1 MIFTK
6 TYRLDVVVLP
16 SLNASSAL
24 VRSEAIRLLGS
35 AAQSNTAV
43 QIAALESGS
52 IEALLRVLVL
62 DQDPTVRSR
71 ALYALSCLVR
81 RFPTA
86 LIKMVAGGGLE
97 VLATLFQS
105 ETQDNLK
112 LQVNSTL
119 PYDHSFCMKLT
130 YFCLCIIMHRKFIKA
145 HFPHTFHKDLT
156 LNGATDM
163 GFQAESLHGRTEYQ
177 SHIFHAVLCCCVT
190 AGESGD
196 IFT

>member
-1 MIFTK
+1 
-6 TYRLDVVVLP
+6 LNDVVLP
-16 SLNASSAL
+16 SLNASSTL

-52 IEALLRVLVL
+52 IDTLLRVLAL

-86 LIKMVAGGGLE
+86 LIKMVSGGGLE

-105 ETQDNLK
+105 ETQENLK
-112 LQVNSTL
+112 LQVNSAI
-119 PYDHSFCMKLT
+119 PFDYRFCIKLI
-130 YFCLCIIMHRKFIKA
+130 YFCLGVVTLKIFIKA
-145 HFPHTFHKDLT
+145 HFPHTFCKDLT
-156 LNGATDM
+156 LNGAACM
-163 GFQAESLHGRTEYQ
+163 SLHVECLHGLTELQ
-177 SHIFHAVLCCCVT
+177 SHIFRTVLCCCLT
-190 AGESGD
+190 PGESGD
-196 IFT
+196 ICT